1 MQKRSVR
8 VTAFM
13 FSGPNFVRLAFDS
26 SPRTSMASPTKL
38 SYLEVVDI
46 CDNVHLRR
54 DSTGLYDVAYNSEPL
69 VPLYL
74 SEAPDSPVIGLLRP
88 AVVEQLKIENK
99 RSKESGQ
106 EELWVLR
113 LDHSEH
119 RTLRSGL
126 SGPSACLRNF
136 LDTPSKRTAALK
148 ELCERWRDTELFPD
162 VCGPKKWRAEMY
174 PVYADPFGVH
184 DHPVVAGHEVG
195 LNYAFEMERSA
206 CALFGLVT
214 YGVHMSIY
222 EEIIRDDGQ
231 SCLRVWVPT
240 RALTKPTSVD
250 TPCSP
255 YI

>member
-1 MQKRSVR
+1 ML
-8 VTAFM
+8 
-13 FSGPNFVRLAFDS
+13 GDWLLILH
-26 SPRTSMASPTKL
+26 SPTTSMATPTKL
-38 SYLEVVDI
+38 SYLEVVDV

-54 DSTGLYDVAYNSEPL
+54 DSSGLYDVAYNSEPL

-74 SEAPDSPVIGLLRP
+74 SESPDSPVIGLLRP
-88 AVVEQLKIENK
+88 VIVEQLKIENK
-99 RSKESGQ
+99 RSKESGK
-106 EELWVLR
+106 EELWILR

-119 RTLRSGL
+119 TTLRSGL
-126 SGPSACLRNF
+126 LGPSACLRNF

-184 DHPVVAGHEVG
+184 DHPVIAGHEVG
-195 LNYAFEMERSA
+195 LNYVFEMERSA

-222 EEIIRDDGQ
+222 DEIMHDDGQ
-231 SCLRVWVPT
+231 PSLRVWVPT
-240 RALTKPTSVD
+240 RALTKPTSVY
-250 TPCSP
+250 TLVLHV
-255 YI
+255 

>member
-1 MQKRSVR
+1 
-8 VTAFM
+8 
-13 FSGPNFVRLAFDS
+13 
-26 SPRTSMASPTKL
+26 MASPTKL

-88 AVVEQLKIENK
+88 VIVEQLKIENK

-119 RTLRSGL
+119 TTLRSGL
-126 SGPSACLRNF
+126 SGPSVCLRNF
-136 LDTPSKRTAALK
+136 LGTPSKRTAALK